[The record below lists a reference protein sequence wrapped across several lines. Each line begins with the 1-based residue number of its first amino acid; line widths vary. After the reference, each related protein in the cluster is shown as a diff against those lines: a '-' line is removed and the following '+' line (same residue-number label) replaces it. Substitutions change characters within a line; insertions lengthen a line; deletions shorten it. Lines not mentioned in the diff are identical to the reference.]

1 MWTKFTGFI
10 TGTIGQTAL
19 GALIGV
25 AAYNGCVALY
35 NKGVAILE
43 ARKEAKA

>member
-1 MWTKFTGFI
+1 MWTKLSAVL

-25 AAYNGCVALY
+25 AAYNGAVALY
-35 NKGVAILE
+35 DKVDTMIAE
-43 ARKEAKA
+43 HKAKTA